1 MKQSSRNEI
10 MVVSGA
16 STGIGAATARR
27 LAAMRY
33 HVLAGVRTER
43 DAEATRAAGME
54 PIMLDITV
62 PAHIEALAARIA
74 SDPRER
80 QLRAVIN
87 NAGIEINAPL
97 EALPLD
103 TWRRQFEVNL
113 FGHIAV
119 IQALLPALRESRG
132 RIVNISSVGGVAAL
146 PIYAAYAGTKFAL
159 EAASDSL
166 RREVRA
172 QGVQVVVVQP
182 GGVKTVMADRSGALS
197 LELAQRMSDDHKHLY
212 GELIASTVASQTAF
226 LERAVSSEKA
236 GAKVAKF
243 ATVARP
249 RTRYTLGPDAAFVV
263 PLARFLPDRIMDR
276 MLPGTSRER

>member
-1 MKQSSRNEI
+1 

-16 STGIGAATARR
+16 STGIGSATARR
-27 LAAMRY
+27 LAAMGY

-43 DAEATRAAGME
+43 DAKAISAAGME
-54 PIMLDITV
+54 PVMLDVTV
-62 PAHIEALAARIA
+62 PDQIAALAQRVA
-74 SDPRER
+74 SDSQKRP
-80 QLRAVIN
+80 LRALIN

-103 TWRRQFEVNL
+103 TWRQQFEVNL

-119 IQALLPALRESRG
+119 MQVLLPALRESRG

-146 PIYAAYAGTKFAL
+146 PIYAAYAGSKFAL

-197 LELAQRMSDDHKHLY
+197 LELADGMSDEHKRLY
-212 GELIASTVASQTAF
+212 GDLITSTVASQTAF
-226 LERAVSSEKA
+226 LTRAISSEKA
-236 GAKVAKF
+236 GAKVARV

-249 RTRYTLGPDAAFVV
+249 RTRYTLGPDAAFVI
-263 PLARFLPDRIMDR
+263 PLARLLPDRIMDR
-276 MLPGTSRER
+276 ILPGARR